1 MFVLYKILSNI
12 KDSRTW
18 TIIKG
23 LLVLFVVYILSSVFD
38 FYVIK
43 SIFQSCFYIASFS
56 IIIIFSSDI
65 KKLLEKVGKKNI
77 WNKPFKLKELLKEK
91 KKNYTQKEKETLE
104 IIQEITKASKIMSKA
119 KTGALILFE
128 RNSSLSEYNT
138 TGIPIDAK
146 ITSQLILNIFEHN
159 TPLHDGAM
167 IIKDNRILSAT
178 CYLPLSDNND
188 INKKLGTRHRA
199 AIGVSEVTDCLVLV
213 VSEET
218 GGISICQNGKIK
230 KVNSED
236 LENEL
241 KCYLLNTEENK
252 KEKKIKKGNL
262 KSILLSFVF
271 GLILWISVF
280 NYQDPIITKDFTLPV
295 TIINESAISSVNQ
308 SYEILEG
315 DTVTFQVS
323 GKNSIVKDLNEEN
336 FKAVADLS
344 KLSYVYAVPITIV
357 SDIDE
362 NLDITIVK
370 NDTMKV
376 KLDEIIEANID
387 VVAKSKGSISKN
399 YKVKSLI
406 PETTSIT
413 VKGPKSKVSKMKEAV
428 ATVDITGISKDTIVS
443 SSFKIYDKNGDKV
456 SISDCVLSRTETN
469 VEVLLYKT
477 KTIPLKISTTGNPNN
492 YYKLKSLKT
501 NVTEIAIAGEDNLL
515 KTISSIDAVVDI
527 TGLSKNTKKILN
539 LKEFLPEG
547 IELVDED
554 LSVTVELEL
563 EGFKTKTFEINLKD
577 IALKNLDENL
587 SCTVSNEKWNVKV
600 SAIEETLDNLNIT
613 DFQPYLDLTNLTE
626 GEYNLN
632 LQFTEIADVVIS
644 EIPNIQI
651 TISKK

>member
-1 MFVLYKILSNI
+1 M
-12 KDSRTW
+12 
-18 TIIKG
+18 
-23 LLVLFVVYILSSVFD
+23 VYILSSIFD

-77 WNKPFKLKELLKEK
+77 WNKSFKLKELLKEK
-91 KKNYTQKEKETLE
+91 KKNYTQQEKETLE
-104 IIQEITKASKIMSKA
+104 VIQEITKASKVMSKA

-199 AIGVSEVTDCLVLV
+199 AIGVSEVTDCIVLV

-230 KVNSED
+230 KVDADD

-241 KCYLLNTEENK
+241 KICLLKPEENK

-280 NYQDPIITKDFTLPV
+280 NYQDPIISKDFTLPV
-295 TIINESAISSVNQ
+295 TIINENAISSVNQ

-315 DTVTFQVS
+315 DTVTFKVS
-323 GKNSIVKDLNEEN
+323 GKNSVLKDLNEEN
-336 FKAVADLS
+336 FKAIADLS

-357 SDIDE
+357 PDVDE
-362 NLDITIVK
+362 NLDITIIK

-399 YKVKSLI
+399 YKIKTLI
-406 PETTSIT
+406 PETNSIT
-413 VKGPKSKVSKMKEAV
+413 IKGPKSKVSKIKEAV
-428 ATVDITGISKDTIVS
+428 ATVDITGISKDTIIS
-443 SSFKIYDKNGDKV
+443 STFKIYDKNGDKV
-456 SISDCVLSRTETN
+456 SISDCTLSQNETN
-469 VEVLLYKT
+469 VEVTLYKT
-477 KTIPLKISTTGNPNN
+477 KTIPLKISTTGSPNN

-501 NVTEIAIAGEDNLL
+501 NVTEIAIAGEDEILE
-515 KTISSIDAVVDI
+515 KISSIDAIVDI
-527 TGLSKNTKKILN
+527 TGLSKNTTKILN
-539 LKEFLPEG
+539 LKEFLPQG
-547 IELVDED
+547 TELVDED
-554 LSVTVELEL
+554 LSVNVELEL

-577 IALKNLDENL
+577 ISLKNLGENL
-587 SCTVSNEKWNVKV
+587 SCTVSNEKWNVQV
-600 SAIEETLDNLNIT
+600 SAIEDTLDDLDVT

-632 LQFTEIADVVIS
+632 LQFTEITDVVIS

>member
-577 IALKNLDENL
+577 IALKNLHENL